1 MKRIIQFSVNN
12 KFALWLLTII
22 ITVAGIYAGTTMK
35 LETLPDITTPT
46 VSVTTIYPG
55 ATPEQVLD
63 EVSRELESNVENLSG
78 VETVRS
84 TSFQNASN
92 LQIDYSFSTDMDEA
106 EQQVKEAL
114 ANVELPEGA
123 QEPNVSRISFDA
135 FPVVGFAVSD
145 EKRSLSE
152 LTKLVETELQ
162 PKLEG
167 IEGAQTV
174 QIAGQEIRRIEIRF
188 DDEKLQQYGLTEDN
202 VKQLIQ
208 ANDSR
213 LALGLYELGD
223 KEQAVVLDGK
233 ATTVTELKNLR
244 LPYTPQQAASDTP
257 AAPSQA
263 PTTPQVPTE
272 GQAPTE
278 GQVPTE
284 GQTPTE
290 GQAPTPTQVP
300 TVKLSELAKVEDKGI
315 EESISRSNGERSIG
329 IQVTKSQDANTVDVV
344 TAVKE
349 TIQDFEKENGSVK
362 TSVTLDQ
369 GKPIEESVSTMI
381 SKALIG
387 ALFAIII
394 ILLFLRNFKS
404 TIIAVISIPLS
415 LLMAILVLKQMDIS
429 LNIMTLGAMTV
440 AIGRVVD
447 DSIVVIEN
455 IYRRLTDPGEKLK
468 GKALI
473 IDATREVFIPVASS
487 TIVTIAVFLPLGFVT
502 GFVGE
507 LFLPFALTVVFALFA
522 SLIVAVTVV
531 PMFAD
536 SLFKRGKAPKPEKED
551 GGKLANW
558 YRGVLNWSLNH
569 KLVVFGL
576 AVLMLVGSFALV
588 PTIGVNFLNQEGEK
602 TFYVTYNPKPG
613 QTLDDSLEA
622 ADQAEAYFDKQKNI
636 DNLQFTVGG
645 ENPLNPGNTKQ
656 AVFIAQYDPDT
667 EDFAD
672 VKQQAVND
680 LNEAIPTGEWKE
692 QDFSGGAGSSGV
704 SYSVF
709 ANSIEDLETITP
721 KFVKAIEGESK
732 YVRKVTTDL
741 KDSYTQYTFEVDQQK
756 AAEFGVSTA
765 QLAQGIANVQGV
777 EKPLSTIKVDGKE
790 LDVIVPNEQ
799 TTYDSINDLEEAD
812 ITTPLGVKKLSDF
825 VSVKKGTT
833 PDSLNER
840 DGKLVTTVTA
850 ELKTDKATEASQ
862 AIDDAVKTIDLPT
875 GVSYKVGGVTEQIQE
890 SFTQLG
896 LAMAA
901 AVAIV
906 YLVLV
911 VTFGGALTPLVIL
924 FSLPFAIIGGLL
936 ALLITGETISV
947 SSLIGALMLIGIVV
961 TNAIVLIDR
970 VIHKENEG
978 LATREALLDA
988 AGTRLR
994 PILMTALATI
1004 GALSPLALGLEGG
1017 ALISKGLGVTV
1028 IGGLTSSTLLTL
1040 LIVPIVYEF
1049 LARFRKKKSTD

>member
-63 EVSRELESNVENLSG
+63 EVSRELESKVENLGG

-263 PTTPQVPTE
+263 PTTPQAPTE

-278 GQVPTE
+278 E
-284 GQTPTE
+284 
-290 GQAPTPTQVP
+290 QAPTPTQVP

-551 GGKLANW
+551 GGKLASW

-569 KLVVFGL
+569 KLIVFGL

-588 PTIGVNFLNQEGEK
+588 PAIGVNFLNQESEK

-672 VKQQAVND
+672 VKQQAVKD

-799 TTYDSINDLEEAD
+799 TTYDSIDDLEEAD

-825 VSVKKGTT
+825 VSAKKGTT

-1049 LARFRKKKSTD
+1049 LARFRKKKSID

>member
-22 ITVAGIYAGTTMK
+22 VTVAGIYAGTTMK

-63 EVSRELESNVENLSG
+63 EVSRELESKVENLGG

-84 TSFQNASN
+84 SSFQNASN

-106 EQQVKEAL
+106 EQKVKEAL

-123 QEPNVSRISFDA
+123 QEPQVSRISFDA
-135 FPVVGFAVSD
+135 FPVIGFAVSD
-145 EKRSLSE
+145 EKRSLSD
-152 LTKLVETELQ
+152 LTKLVESELQ

-174 QIAGQEIRRIEIRF
+174 QIAGQEIRRIEIQF
-188 DDEKLQQYGLTEDN
+188 DEKKLQQYGLTEEN

-223 KEQAVVLDGK
+223 QEQAVVLDGK
-233 ATTVTELKNLR
+233 ATTVNELKNLR
-244 LPYTPQQAASDTP
+244 LPYTPQPSAETGQASPGAGAQAPTGAPAQATEAPASNP
-257 AAPSQA
+257 AAP
-263 PTTPQVPTE
+263 TT
-272 GQAPTE
+272 A
-278 GQVPTE
+278 
-284 GQTPTE
+284 
-290 GQAPTPTQVP
+290 APTQVP
-300 TVKLSELAKVEDKGI
+300 TVKLSQLATIEDKGI

-329 IQVTKSQDANTVDVV
+329 VQVTKSQDANTVEVV
-344 TAVKE
+344 NAVKE
-349 TIQDFEKENGSVK
+349 TIQAFEKDNSTVK
-362 TSVTLDQ
+362 ASVTLDQ
-369 GKPIEESVSTMI
+369 GKPIEESVSTMV

-387 ALFAIII
+387 ALFAVII
-394 ILLFLRNFKS
+394 ILLFLRNIKS

-415 LLMAILVLKQMDIS
+415 LLMAILVLKQLDIS

-455 IYRRLTDPGEKLK
+455 IYRRLTDPTEPLK

-569 KLVVFGL
+569 KLLVFGL

-588 PTIGVNFLNQEGEK
+588 PAIGVNFLNQESEK

-613 QTLDDSLEA
+613 QTLEDSLKA
-622 ADQAEAYFDKQKNI
+622 ADQAEAYFDKQSSV

-672 VKQQAVND
+672 IKQQAIKQ
-680 LNEAIPTGEWKE
+680 LNQDIPTGEWKE
-692 QDFSGGAGSSGV
+692 QDFSGGAASSGV
-704 SYSVF
+704 SYSIY
-709 ANSIEDLETITP
+709 ANSIEDLQTMTP
-721 KFVKAIEGESK
+721 KFVEAIEGESK

-741 KDSYTQYTFEVDQQK
+741 KESYTQYTFEVDQQK

-765 QLAQGIANVQGV
+765 QLAQGIANVQGE

-799 TTYDSINDLEEAD
+799 TTYDSINDLEETD
-812 ITTPLGVKKLSDF
+812 VTTPLGVRKLSEF

-833 PDSLNER
+833 PDSLSER
-840 DGKLVTTVTA
+840 DGKLVATVTA

-862 AIDDAVKTIDLPT
+862 AIDKTVKKIDLPT
-875 GVSYKVGGVTEQIQE
+875 GVSYDAGGVTEQIQE

-978 LATREALLDA
+978 LDTREALLDA

-1049 LARFRKKKSTD
+1049 FARFRKKKSTQ

>member
-1 MKRIIQFSVNN
+1 MKKIIQFSVNN
-12 KFALWLLTII
+12 KFALWLMTII
-22 ITVAGIYAGTTMK
+22 ITVAGIYAGTSMK

-63 EVSRELESNVENLSG
+63 EVSRELESKVENLPG
-78 VETVRS
+78 VDTVRS

-92 LQIDYSFSTDMDEA
+92 LQIDYNFSTDMEEA
-106 EQQVKEAL
+106 EQKVKEAL
-114 ANVELPEGA
+114 SNIELPEGV
-123 QEPNVSRISFDA
+123 QEPQVSRISFDA
-135 FPVVGFAVSD
+135 FPVIGFAVSD
-145 EKRSLSE
+145 KERSLSE
-152 LTKLVETELQ
+152 LTKLVENELQ

-174 QIAGQEIRRIEIRF
+174 QVAGQEIRRIEIQF
-188 DDEKLQQYGLTEDN
+188 DEKKLERYGLTEEN
-202 VKQLIQ
+202 AKQLIQ

-233 ATTVTELKNLR
+233 ATTVKELKDLR
-244 LPYTPQQAASDTP
+244 LPYTPP
-257 AAPSQA
+257 AANTPEAGQA
-263 PTTPQVPTE
+263 GQA
-272 GQAPTE
+272 GQAPSATGE
-278 GQVPTE
+278 AE
-284 GQTPTE
+284 AASQTTPSTGATS
-290 GQAPTPTQVP
+290 GQATQAPTQVP
-300 TVKLSELAKVEDKGI
+300 TVTLSQVATIEDKGI

-329 IQVTKSQDANTVDVV
+329 VQVTKSQDANTVDVV
-344 TAVKE
+344 NGVKQ
-349 TIQDFEKENGSVK
+349 TIKDFEKENGSVNA
-362 TSVTLDQ
+362 SVTLDQ

-387 ALFAIII
+387 ALFAIVI
-394 ILLFLRNFKS
+394 ILLFLRNIKS

-455 IYRRLTDPGEKLK
+455 IYRRLTDPTEKLK
-468 GKALI
+468 GKELI
-473 IDATREVFIPVASS
+473 ISATREVFIPIASS
-487 TIVTIAVFLPLGFVT
+487 TVVTIAVFLPLGFVT

-536 SLFKRGKAPKPEKED
+536 SLFKRGKAPKPEKEE
-551 GGKLANW
+551 GGKLANG
-558 YRGVLNWSLNH
+558 YRRMLNWSLNH
-569 KLVVFGL
+569 KFIVFGL
-576 AVLMLVGSFALV
+576 SVLLLIGSFALV

-602 TFYVTYNPKPG
+602 TLYVTYNPKPG
-613 QTLDDSLEA
+613 QTLDDSLKA
-622 ADQAEAYFDKQKNI
+622 ADQAEDYFNKQKNI

-656 AVFIAQYDPDT
+656 GVFIVQYDPDT

-672 VKQQAVND
+672 VKQTAIKQ
-680 LNEAIPTGEWKE
+680 LNADIPTGEWKE
-692 QDFSGGAGSSGV
+692 QDFSGGAASSGV
-704 SYSVF
+704 SYSIF
-709 ANSIEDLETITP
+709 ANNIEDLEKVTP
-721 KFVKAIEGESK
+721 KFVDAIEGETK

-741 KDSYTQYTFEVDQQK
+741 KEAYTQYTFEVDQQK

-765 QLAQGIANVQGV
+765 QLAQGIANIQGE

-799 TTYDSINDLEEAD
+799 TTYDSIRDLEETD
-812 ITTPLGVKKLSDF
+812 VVTPLGVRKLSDF
-825 VSVKKGTT
+825 VEVKKGTT

-840 DGKLVTTVTA
+840 DGKLVATVTA

-862 AIDDAVKTIDLPT
+862 AIEKSVKNIDRPT
-875 GVSYKVGGVTEQIQE
+875 GVSYEQGGVTEQIQE

-911 VTFGGALTPLVIL
+911 ITFGGALTPLVIL
-924 FSLPFAIIGGLL
+924 FSLPFAIIGGLV

-970 VIHKENEG
+970 VIHKEAEG
-978 LATREALLDA
+978 LSTRQALLDA

-1004 GALSPLALGLEGG
+1004 GALAPLALGLEGG

-1049 LARFRKKKSTD
+1049 LARFRKKKSIDS

>member
-63 EVSRELESNVENLSG
+63 EVSRELESKVENLAG
-78 VETVRS
+78 VDTVRS
-84 TSFQNASN
+84 SSFQNASN
-92 LQIDYSFSTDMDEA
+92 LQIDYTFSTDMDEA
-106 EQQVKEAL
+106 EQKVKEAL

-123 QEPNVSRISFDA
+123 QEPQVSRISFDA
-135 FPVVGFAVSD
+135 FPVIGFAVSD
-145 EKRSLSE
+145 EKRSLSD
-152 LTKLVETELQ
+152 LTKLVENELQ

-188 DDEKLQQYGLTEDN
+188 DEKKLQQYGLTEEN
-202 VKQLIQ
+202 AKQLIQ

-223 KEQAVVLDGK
+223 QEQAVVLDGK
-233 ATTVTELKNLR
+233 VTTVNELKNLR
-244 LPYTPQQAASDTP
+244 LPYTPQAAAS
-257 AAPSQA
+257 
-263 PTTPQVPTE
+263 
-272 GQAPTE
+272 GQAPEAT
-278 GQVPTE
+278 T
-284 GQTPTE
+284 
-290 GQAPTPTQVP
+290 GQAPVQAAPAQTQEAQAAAAPTQVP
-300 TVKLSELAKVEDKGI
+300 TVKLSQLATIEDKGI

-329 IQVTKSQDANTVDVV
+329 VQVTKSQDANTVEVV
-344 TAVKE
+344 NAVKE
-349 TIQDFEKENGSVK
+349 TIQDFEKENNSAK
-362 TSVTLDQ
+362 ASVTLDQ

-387 ALFAIII
+387 ALFAVII
-394 ILLFLRNFKS
+394 ILLFLRNIKS

-415 LLMAILVLKQMDIS
+415 LLMAILVLKQLDIS

-455 IYRRLTDPGEKLK
+455 IYRRLTDPAEPLK

-536 SLFKRGKAPKPEKED
+536 SLFKRGKAPKPEKEE
-551 GGKLANW
+551 GGRLANW

-576 AVLMLVGSFALV
+576 AVLLLVGSFALV
-588 PTIGVNFLNQEGEK
+588 PAIGVNFLNQESEK

-613 QTLDDSLEA
+613 QTLEDSLKA
-622 ADQAEAYFDKQKNI
+622 ADQAEAYFDKQDNI

-667 EDFAD
+667 ADFAD
-672 VKQQAVND
+672 VKQQTIKQ
-680 LNEAIPTGEWKE
+680 LNKDIPTGEWKE
-692 QDFSGGAGSSGV
+692 QDFSGGAASSGV
-704 SYSVF
+704 SYSVY
-709 ANSIEDLETITP
+709 ANSIEDLQTMTP

-741 KDSYTQYTFEVDQQK
+741 KESYTQYTFEVDQQK

-765 QLAQGIANVQGV
+765 QLAQGIANVQGE

-790 LDVIVPNEQ
+790 LDIIVPNEQ
-799 TTYDSINDLEEAD
+799 TTYDSINDLQKTD
-812 ITTPLGVKKLSDF
+812 VTTPLGVRKLSDF

-833 PDSLNER
+833 PDSLSER
-840 DGKLVTTVTA
+840 DGKLVATVTA

-862 AIDDAVKTIDLPT
+862 AIDQSVKKIDLPT
-875 GVSYKVGGVTEQIQE
+875 GVSYKAGGVTEQIQE

-911 VTFGGALTPLVIL
+911 ITFGGASTPLVIL

-970 VIHKENEG
+970 VIHKEAEG
-978 LATREALLDA
+978 LSTREALLDA

-1049 LARFRKKKSTD
+1049 LARFRKKKSMD

>member
-63 EVSRELESNVENLSG
+63 EVSRELESKVENLGG

-84 TSFQNASN
+84 SSFQNASN

-106 EQQVKEAL
+106 EQKVKEAL

-123 QEPNVSRISFDA
+123 QEPQVSRISFDA
-135 FPVVGFAVSD
+135 FPVIGFAVSD
-145 EKRSLSE
+145 EKRSLSD
-152 LTKLVETELQ
+152 LTKLVESELQ

-174 QIAGQEIRRIEIRF
+174 QIAGQEIRRIEIQF
-188 DDEKLQQYGLTEDN
+188 DEKKLQQYGLTEEN

-223 KEQAVVLDGK
+223 QEQAVVLDGK
-233 ATTVTELKNLR
+233 ATTVNELKNLR
-244 LPYTPQQAASDTP
+244 LPYTPQPSAETGQASPGAGAQAPTGAPAQATEAPASNP
-257 AAPSQA
+257 AAP
-263 PTTPQVPTE
+263 TT
-272 GQAPTE
+272 A
-278 GQVPTE
+278 
-284 GQTPTE
+284 
-290 GQAPTPTQVP
+290 APTQVP
-300 TVKLSELAKVEDKGI
+300 TVKLSQLATIEDKGI

-329 IQVTKSQDANTVDVV
+329 VQVTKSQDANTVEVV
-344 TAVKE
+344 NAVKE
-349 TIQDFEKENGSVK
+349 TIQAFEKDNSTVK
-362 TSVTLDQ
+362 ASVTLDQ
-369 GKPIEESVSTMI
+369 GKPIEESVSTMV

-387 ALFAIII
+387 ALFAVII
-394 ILLFLRNFKS
+394 ILLFLRNIKS

-415 LLMAILVLKQMDIS
+415 LLMAILVLKQLDIS

-455 IYRRLTDPGEKLK
+455 IYRRLTDPAEPLK

-576 AVLMLVGSFALV
+576 AVLMLIGSFALV
-588 PTIGVNFLNQEGEK
+588 PAIGVNFLNQESEK

-613 QTLDDSLEA
+613 QTLEDSLKA
-622 ADQAEAYFDKQKNI
+622 ADQAEAYFDKQSSV

-672 VKQQAVND
+672 IKQQAIKQ
-680 LNEAIPTGEWKE
+680 LNQDIPTGEWKE
-692 QDFSGGAGSSGV
+692 QDFSGGAASSGV
-704 SYSVF
+704 SYSIY
-709 ANSIEDLETITP
+709 ANSIEDLQTMTP
-721 KFVKAIEGESK
+721 KFVEAIEGESK

-741 KDSYTQYTFEVDQQK
+741 KESYTQYTFEVDQQK

-765 QLAQGIANVQGV
+765 QLAQGIANVQGE

-799 TTYDSINDLEEAD
+799 TTYDSINDLEETD
-812 ITTPLGVKKLSDF
+812 VTTPLGVRKLSEF

-833 PDSLNER
+833 PDSLSER
-840 DGKLVTTVTA
+840 DGKLVATVTA

-862 AIDDAVKTIDLPT
+862 AIDKTVKKIDLPT
-875 GVSYKVGGVTEQIQE
+875 GVSYDAGGVTEQIQE

-978 LATREALLDA
+978 LDTREALLDA

-1049 LARFRKKKSTD
+1049 FARFRKKKSTQ

>member
-63 EVSRELESNVENLSG
+63 EVSRELESKVENLGG

-84 TSFQNASN
+84 SSFQNASN

-106 EQQVKEAL
+106 EQKVKEAL

-123 QEPNVSRISFDA
+123 QEPQVSRISFDA
-135 FPVVGFAVSD
+135 FPVIGFAVSD
-145 EKRSLSE
+145 EKRSLSD
-152 LTKLVETELQ
+152 LTKLVESELQ

-174 QIAGQEIRRIEIRF
+174 QIAGQEIRRIEIQF
-188 DDEKLQQYGLTEDN
+188 DEKKLQQYGLTEEN

-223 KEQAVVLDGK
+223 QEQAVVLDGK
-233 ATTVTELKNLR
+233 ATTVNELKNLR
-244 LPYTPQQAASDTP
+244 LPYTPQPSAETGQASSGAGAQAPTGAPAQATEAPASNP
-257 AAPSQA
+257 AAPVTA
-263 PTTPQVPTE
+263 
-272 GQAPTE
+272 A
-278 GQVPTE
+278 
-284 GQTPTE
+284 
-290 GQAPTPTQVP
+290 PTQVP
-300 TVKLSELAKVEDKGI
+300 TVKLSQLATIEDKGI

-329 IQVTKSQDANTVDVV
+329 VQVTKSQDANTVEVV
-344 TAVKE
+344 NAVKE
-349 TIQDFEKENGSVK
+349 TIQAFEKDNSTVK
-362 TSVTLDQ
+362 ASVTLDQ
-369 GKPIEESVSTMI
+369 GKPIEESVSTMV

-387 ALFAIII
+387 ALFAVII
-394 ILLFLRNFKS
+394 ILLFLRNIKS

-415 LLMAILVLKQMDIS
+415 LLMAILVLKQLDIS

-455 IYRRLTDPGEKLK
+455 IYRRLTDPAEPLK

-576 AVLMLVGSFALV
+576 AVLMLIGSFALV
-588 PTIGVNFLNQEGEK
+588 PAIGVNFLNQESEK

-613 QTLDDSLEA
+613 QTLEDSLKA
-622 ADQAEAYFDKQKNI
+622 ADQAEAYFDKQSSV

-672 VKQQAVND
+672 IKQQAIKQ
-680 LNEAIPTGEWKE
+680 LNQDIPTGEWKE
-692 QDFSGGAGSSGV
+692 QDFSGGAASSGV
-704 SYSVF
+704 SYSIY
-709 ANSIEDLETITP
+709 ANSIEDLQTMTP
-721 KFVKAIEGESK
+721 KFVEAIEGESK

-741 KDSYTQYTFEVDQQK
+741 KESYTQYTFEVDQQK

-765 QLAQGIANVQGV
+765 QLAQGIANVQGE

-799 TTYDSINDLEEAD
+799 TTYDSINDLEETD
-812 ITTPLGVKKLSDF
+812 VTTPLGVRKLSEF

-833 PDSLNER
+833 PDSLSER
-840 DGKLVTTVTA
+840 DGKLVATVTA

-862 AIDDAVKTIDLPT
+862 AIDKTVKKIDLPT
-875 GVSYKVGGVTEQIQE
+875 GVSYDAGGVTEQIQE

-978 LATREALLDA
+978 LDTREALLDA

-1049 LARFRKKKSTD
+1049 FARFRKKKSTQ

>member
-63 EVSRELESNVENLSG
+63 EVSRELESKVENLAG
-78 VETVRS
+78 VDTVRS
-84 TSFQNASN
+84 SSFQNASN
-92 LQIDYSFSTDMDEA
+92 LQIDYTFSTDMDEA
-106 EQQVKEAL
+106 EQKVKEAL

-123 QEPNVSRISFDA
+123 QEPQVSRISFDA
-135 FPVVGFAVSD
+135 FPVIGFAVSD
-145 EKRSLSE
+145 EKRSLSD
-152 LTKLVETELQ
+152 LTKLVENELQ

-188 DDEKLQQYGLTEDN
+188 DEKKLQQYGLTEEN
-202 VKQLIQ
+202 AKQLIQ

-223 KEQAVVLDGK
+223 QEQAVVLDGK
-233 ATTVTELKNLR
+233 VTTVNELKNLR
-244 LPYTPQQAASDTP
+244 LPYTPQSAAS
-257 AAPSQA
+257 
-263 PTTPQVPTE
+263 
-272 GQAPTE
+272 GQAPEAT
-278 GQVPTE
+278 T
-284 GQTPTE
+284 
-290 GQAPTPTQVP
+290 GQAPVQAAPAQTQEAQAAAAPTQVP
-300 TVKLSELAKVEDKGI
+300 TVKLSQLATIEDKGI

-329 IQVTKSQDANTVDVV
+329 VQVTKSQDANTVEVV
-344 TAVKE
+344 NAVKE
-349 TIQDFEKENGSVK
+349 TIQDFEKENNSAK
-362 TSVTLDQ
+362 ASVTLDQ

-387 ALFAIII
+387 ALFAVII
-394 ILLFLRNFKS
+394 ILLFLRNIKS

-415 LLMAILVLKQMDIS
+415 LLMAILVLKQLDIS

-455 IYRRLTDPGEKLK
+455 IYRRLTDPAEPLK

-536 SLFKRGKAPKPEKED
+536 SLFKRGKAPKPEKEE
-551 GGKLANW
+551 GGRLANW

-576 AVLMLVGSFALV
+576 AVLLLVGSFALV
-588 PTIGVNFLNQEGEK
+588 PAIGVNFLNQESEK

-613 QTLDDSLEA
+613 QTLEDSLKA
-622 ADQAEAYFDKQKNI
+622 ADQAEAYFDKQDNI

-667 EDFAD
+667 ADFAD
-672 VKQQAVND
+672 VKQQTIKQ
-680 LNEAIPTGEWKE
+680 LNKDIPTGEWKE
-692 QDFSGGAGSSGV
+692 QDFSGGAASSGV
-704 SYSVF
+704 SYSVY
-709 ANSIEDLETITP
+709 ANSIEDLQTMTP

-741 KDSYTQYTFEVDQQK
+741 KESYTQYTFEVDQQK

-765 QLAQGIANVQGV
+765 QLAQGIANVQGE
-777 EKPLSTIKVDGKE
+777 EKPLSTIKIDGKE

-799 TTYDSINDLEEAD
+799 TTYDSINDLQKTD
-812 ITTPLGVKKLSDF
+812 VTTPLGVRKLSDF

-833 PDSLNER
+833 PDSLSER
-840 DGKLVTTVTA
+840 DGKLVATVTA

-862 AIDDAVKTIDLPT
+862 AIDQSVKKIDLPT
-875 GVSYKVGGVTEQIQE
+875 GVSYKAGGVTEQIQE

-911 VTFGGALTPLVIL
+911 ITFGGASTPLVIL

-970 VIHKENEG
+970 VIHKEAEG
-978 LATREALLDA
+978 LSTREALLDA

-1049 LARFRKKKSTD
+1049 LARFRKKKSMD

>member
-63 EVSRELESNVENLSG
+63 EVSRELESKVENLAG
-78 VETVRS
+78 VDTVRS
-84 TSFQNASN
+84 SSFQNASN
-92 LQIDYSFSTDMDEA
+92 LQIDYTFSTDMDEA
-106 EQQVKEAL
+106 EQKVKEAL

-123 QEPNVSRISFDA
+123 QEPQVSRISFDA
-135 FPVVGFAVSD
+135 FPVIGFAVSD
-145 EKRSLSE
+145 EKRSLSD
-152 LTKLVETELQ
+152 LTKLVENELQ

-188 DDEKLQQYGLTEDN
+188 DEKKLQQYGLTEEN
-202 VKQLIQ
+202 AKQLIQ

-223 KEQAVVLDGK
+223 QEQAVVLDGK
-233 ATTVTELKNLR
+233 VTTVNELKNLR
-244 LPYTPQQAASDTP
+244 LPYTPQSAAS
-257 AAPSQA
+257 
-263 PTTPQVPTE
+263 
-272 GQAPTE
+272 GQAPEAT
-278 GQVPTE
+278 T
-284 GQTPTE
+284 
-290 GQAPTPTQVP
+290 GQAPVQAAPAQTQEAQAAAAPTQVP
-300 TVKLSELAKVEDKGI
+300 TVKLSQLATIEDKGI

-329 IQVTKSQDANTVDVV
+329 VQVTKSQDANTVEVV
-344 TAVKE
+344 NAVKE
-349 TIQDFEKENGSVK
+349 AIQDFEKENNSAK
-362 TSVTLDQ
+362 ASVTLDQ

-387 ALFAIII
+387 ALFAVII
-394 ILLFLRNFKS
+394 ILLFLRNIKS

-415 LLMAILVLKQMDIS
+415 LLMAILVLKQLDIS

-455 IYRRLTDPGEKLK
+455 IYRRLTDPAEPLK

-536 SLFKRGKAPKPEKED
+536 SLFKRGKAPKPEKEE
-551 GGKLANW
+551 GGRLANW

-576 AVLMLVGSFALV
+576 AVLLLVGSFALV
-588 PTIGVNFLNQEGEK
+588 PAIGVNFLNQESEK

-613 QTLDDSLEA
+613 QTLEDSLKA
-622 ADQAEAYFDKQKNI
+622 ADQAEAYFDKQDNI

-667 EDFAD
+667 ADFAD
-672 VKQQAVND
+672 VKQQTIKQ
-680 LNEAIPTGEWKE
+680 LNKDIPTGEWKE
-692 QDFSGGAGSSGV
+692 QDFSGGAASSGV
-704 SYSVF
+704 SYSVY
-709 ANSIEDLETITP
+709 ANSIEDLQTMTP

-741 KDSYTQYTFEVDQQK
+741 KESYTQYTFEVDQQK

-765 QLAQGIANVQGV
+765 QLAQGIANVQGE
-777 EKPLSTIKVDGKE
+777 EKPLSTIKIDGKE

-799 TTYDSINDLEEAD
+799 TTYDSINDLQKTD
-812 ITTPLGVKKLSDF
+812 VTTPLGVRKLSDF

-833 PDSLNER
+833 PDSLSER
-840 DGKLVTTVTA
+840 DGKLVATVTA

-862 AIDDAVKTIDLPT
+862 AIDQSVKKIDLPT
-875 GVSYKVGGVTEQIQE
+875 GVSYKAGGVTEQIQE

-911 VTFGGALTPLVIL
+911 ITFGGASTPLVIL

-970 VIHKENEG
+970 VIHKEAEG
-978 LATREALLDA
+978 LSTREALLDA

-1049 LARFRKKKSTD
+1049 LARFRKKKSMD

>member
-63 EVSRELESNVENLSG
+63 EVSRELESKVENLGG

-84 TSFQNASN
+84 SSFQNASN

-106 EQQVKEAL
+106 EQKVKEAL

-123 QEPNVSRISFDA
+123 QEPQVSRISFDA
-135 FPVVGFAVSD
+135 FPVIGFAVSD
-145 EKRSLSE
+145 EKRSLSD
-152 LTKLVETELQ
+152 LTKLVENELQ

-174 QIAGQEIRRIEIRF
+174 QIAGQEIRRIEIQF
-188 DDEKLQQYGLTEDN
+188 DEKKLQQYGLTEEN

-244 LPYTPQQAASDTP
+244 LPYTPQAATESPEASAGQGQTQAPAQSAPTDAAPAQAASP
-257 AAPSQA
+257 AAA
-263 PTTPQVPTE
+263 
-272 GQAPTE
+272 A
-278 GQVPTE
+278 
-284 GQTPTE
+284 
-290 GQAPTPTQVP
+290 PTQVP
-300 TVKLSELAKVEDKGI
+300 TVKLSQLATIEDKGI

-329 IQVTKSQDANTVDVV
+329 VQVTKSQDANTVEVV
-344 TAVKE
+344 NAVKE
-349 TIQDFEKENGSVK
+349 TIKDFEKDNASVK
-362 TSVTLDQ
+362 ASVTLDQ

-387 ALFAIII
+387 ALFAVVI
-394 ILLFLRNFKS
+394 ILLFLRNVKS

-415 LLMAILVLKQMDIS
+415 LLMAILVLKQLDIS

-455 IYRRLTDPGEKLK
+455 IYRRLTDPAEPLK
-468 GKALI
+468 GKTLI

-576 AVLMLVGSFALV
+576 AVLLLIGSFALV
-588 PTIGVNFLNQEGEK
+588 PTIGVNFLNQESEK

-613 QTLDDSLEA
+613 QTLEDSLKA
-622 ADQAEAYFDKQKNI
+622 ADLAEGYFEKQRDV

-667 EDFAD
+667 ADFAD
-672 VKQQAVND
+672 VKQQAIKQ
-680 LNEAIPTGEWKE
+680 LNKEIPTGEWKE
-692 QDFSGGAGSSGV
+692 QDFSGGAASSGV
-704 SYSVF
+704 SYSVY
-709 ANSIEDLETITP
+709 ANSIEDLQTMTP

-741 KDSYTQYTFEVDQQK
+741 KESYTQYTFEVNQQK
-756 AAEFGVSTA
+756 AAEFGISTA
-765 QLAQGIANVQGV
+765 QLAQGIANVQGE

-799 TTYDSINDLEEAD
+799 TTYDSINDLQTTD
-812 ITTPLGVKKLSDF
+812 VTTPLGVRKLSDF

-833 PDSLNER
+833 PDSLSER
-840 DGKLVTTVTA
+840 DGKLVATVTA

-862 AIDDAVKTIDLPT
+862 AIDKTVKKINLPT
-875 GVSYKVGGVTEQIQE
+875 GVSYKAGGVTEQIQE

-970 VIHKENEG
+970 VIHKEKEG
-978 LATREALLDA
+978 LDTREALLDA
-988 AGTRLR
+988 SGTRLR

-1049 LARFRKKKSTD
+1049 FARFRKKKSID

>member
-22 ITVAGIYAGTTMK
+22 VTVAGIYAGTTMK

-63 EVSRELESNVENLSG
+63 EVSRELESKVENLGG

-84 TSFQNASN
+84 SSFQNASN

-106 EQQVKEAL
+106 EQKVKEAL

-123 QEPNVSRISFDA
+123 QEPQVSRISFDA
-135 FPVVGFAVSD
+135 FPVIGFAVSD
-145 EKRSLSE
+145 EKRSLSD
-152 LTKLVETELQ
+152 LTKLVESELQ

-174 QIAGQEIRRIEIRF
+174 QIAGQEIRRIEIQF
-188 DDEKLQQYGLTEDN
+188 DEKKLQQYGLTEEN

-223 KEQAVVLDGK
+223 QEQAVVLDGK
-233 ATTVTELKNLR
+233 ATTVNELKNLR
-244 LPYTPQQAASDTP
+244 LPYTPQPSAETGQASPGAGAQAPTGAPAQAAEAPASNP
-257 AAPSQA
+257 AAPVTA
-263 PTTPQVPTE
+263 
-272 GQAPTE
+272 A
-278 GQVPTE
+278 
-284 GQTPTE
+284 
-290 GQAPTPTQVP
+290 PTQVP
-300 TVKLSELAKVEDKGI
+300 TVKLSQLAKIEDKGI

-329 IQVTKSQDANTVDVV
+329 VQVTKSQDANTVEVV
-344 TAVKE
+344 NAVKE
-349 TIQDFEKENGSVK
+349 TIQAFEKDNSTVK
-362 TSVTLDQ
+362 ASVTLDQ
-369 GKPIEESVSTMI
+369 GKPIEESVSTMV

-387 ALFAIII
+387 ALFAVII
-394 ILLFLRNFKS
+394 ILLFLRNIKS

-415 LLMAILVLKQMDIS
+415 LLMAILVLKQLDIS

-455 IYRRLTDPGEKLK
+455 IYRRLTDPAEPLK

-558 YRGVLNWSLNH
+558 YRVVLNWSLNH

-576 AVLMLVGSFALV
+576 AVLMLIGSFALV
-588 PTIGVNFLNQEGEK
+588 PAIGVNFLNQESEK

-613 QTLDDSLEA
+613 QTLEDSLKA
-622 ADQAEAYFDKQKNI
+622 ADQAEAYFDKQSSV

-672 VKQQAVND
+672 IKQQAIKQ
-680 LNEAIPTGEWKE
+680 LNQDIPTGEWKE
-692 QDFSGGAGSSGV
+692 QDFSGGAASSGV
-704 SYSVF
+704 SYSIY
-709 ANSIEDLETITP
+709 ANSIEDLQTMTP
-721 KFVKAIEGESK
+721 KFVEAIEGESK

-741 KDSYTQYTFEVDQQK
+741 KESYTQYTFEVDQQK

-765 QLAQGIANVQGV
+765 QLAQGIANVQGE

-799 TTYDSINDLEEAD
+799 TTYDSINDLEETD
-812 ITTPLGVKKLSDF
+812 VTTPLGVRKLSEF

-833 PDSLNER
+833 PDSLSER
-840 DGKLVTTVTA
+840 DGKLVATVTA

-862 AIDDAVKTIDLPT
+862 AIDKTVKKIDLPT
-875 GVSYKVGGVTEQIQE
+875 GVSYDAGGVTEQIQE

-978 LATREALLDA
+978 LDTREALLDA

-1049 LARFRKKKSTD
+1049 FARFRKKKTTH

>member
-22 ITVAGIYAGTTMK
+22 VTVAGIYAGTTMK

-63 EVSRELESNVENLSG
+63 EVSRELESKVENLGG

-84 TSFQNASN
+84 SSFQNASN

-106 EQQVKEAL
+106 EQKVKEAL

-123 QEPNVSRISFDA
+123 QEPQVSRISFDA
-135 FPVVGFAVSD
+135 FPVIGFAVSD
-145 EKRSLSE
+145 EKRSLSD
-152 LTKLVETELQ
+152 LTKLVESELQ
-162 PKLEG
+162 LKLEG

-174 QIAGQEIRRIEIRF
+174 QIAGQEIRRIEIQF
-188 DDEKLQQYGLTEDN
+188 DEKKLQQYGLTEEN

-223 KEQAVVLDGK
+223 QEQAVVLDGK
-233 ATTVTELKNLR
+233 ATTVNELKNLR
-244 LPYTPQQAASDTP
+244 LPYTPQPSAETGQASPGTGAQAPTGAPAQATEAPASNP
-257 AAPSQA
+257 AAP
-263 PTTPQVPTE
+263 TTV
-272 GQAPTE
+272 A
-278 GQVPTE
+278 
-284 GQTPTE
+284 
-290 GQAPTPTQVP
+290 PTQVP
-300 TVKLSELAKVEDKGI
+300 TVKLSQLATIEDKGI

-329 IQVTKSQDANTVDVV
+329 VQVTKSQDANTVEVV
-344 TAVKE
+344 NAVKE
-349 TIQDFEKENGSVK
+349 TIQAFEKDNSTVK
-362 TSVTLDQ
+362 ASVTLDQ
-369 GKPIEESVSTMI
+369 GKPIEESVSTMV

-387 ALFAIII
+387 ALFAVII
-394 ILLFLRNFKS
+394 ILLFLRNIKS

-415 LLMAILVLKQMDIS
+415 LLMAILVLKQLDIS

-455 IYRRLTDPGEKLK
+455 IYRRLTDPTEPLK

-576 AVLMLVGSFALV
+576 AVLMLIGSFALV
-588 PTIGVNFLNQEGEK
+588 PAIGVNFLNQESEK

-613 QTLDDSLEA
+613 QTLEDSLKA
-622 ADQAEAYFDKQKNI
+622 ADQAEAYFDKQSSV

-672 VKQQAVND
+672 IKQQAIKQ
-680 LNEAIPTGEWKE
+680 LNQDIPTGEWKE
-692 QDFSGGAGSSGV
+692 QDFSGGAASSGV
-704 SYSVF
+704 SYSIY
-709 ANSIEDLETITP
+709 ANSIEDLQTMTP
-721 KFVKAIEGESK
+721 KFVEAIEGESK

-741 KDSYTQYTFEVDQQK
+741 KESYTQYTFEVDQQK

-765 QLAQGIANVQGV
+765 QLAQGIANVQGE

-799 TTYDSINDLEEAD
+799 TTYDSINDLEETD
-812 ITTPLGVKKLSDF
+812 VTTPLGVRKLSEF

-833 PDSLNER
+833 PDSLSER
-840 DGKLVTTVTA
+840 NGKLVATVTA

-862 AIDDAVKTIDLPT
+862 AIDKTVKKIDLPT
-875 GVSYKVGGVTEQIQE
+875 GVSYDAGGVTEQIQE

-978 LATREALLDA
+978 LDTREALLDA

-1049 LARFRKKKSTD
+1049 FARFRKKKSTQ

>member
-63 EVSRELESNVENLSG
+63 EVSRELESKVENLGG

-84 TSFQNASN
+84 SSFQNASN

-106 EQQVKEAL
+106 EQKVKEAL

-123 QEPNVSRISFDA
+123 QEPQVSRISFDA
-135 FPVVGFAVSD
+135 FPVIGFAVSD
-145 EKRSLSE
+145 EKRSLSD
-152 LTKLVETELQ
+152 LTKLVENELQ

-188 DDEKLQQYGLTEDN
+188 DEKKLQQYGLTEEN

-244 LPYTPQQAASDTP
+244 LPYTPQTAT
-257 AAPSQA
+257 
-263 PTTPQVPTE
+263 
-272 GQAPTE
+272 GQAPE
-278 GQVPTE
+278 AGAGQ
-284 GQTPTE
+284 GQT
-290 GQAPTPTQVP
+290 QAPAQSAPTDAASAQASSPAAVAPTQVP
-300 TVKLSELAKVEDKGI
+300 TVKLSQLATIEDKGI

-329 IQVTKSQDANTVDVV
+329 VQVTKSQDANTVEVV
-344 TAVKE
+344 NAVKE
-349 TIQDFEKENGSVK
+349 TIKDFEKDNASVK
-362 TSVTLDQ
+362 ASITLDQ

-387 ALFAIII
+387 ALFAVVI
-394 ILLFLRNFKS
+394 ILLFLRNIKS

-415 LLMAILVLKQMDIS
+415 LLMAILVLKQLDIS

-455 IYRRLTDPGEKLK
+455 IYRRLTDPTEPLK

-473 IDATREVFIPVASS
+473 IDATREVFIPVSSS

-576 AVLMLVGSFALV
+576 AVLLLIGSFALV
-588 PTIGVNFLNQEGEK
+588 PTIGVNFLNQESEK

-613 QTLDDSLEA
+613 QTLDDSLKA
-622 ADQAEAYFDKQKNI
+622 ADQAEAYFDKQSDI

-667 EDFAD
+667 ADFAD
-672 VKQQAVND
+672 VKQQAIKQ
-680 LNEAIPTGEWKE
+680 LNKEIPTGEWKE
-692 QDFSGGAGSSGV
+692 QDFSGGAASSGV
-704 SYSVF
+704 SYSVY
-709 ANSIEDLETITP
+709 ANSIDDLQTMTP

-741 KDSYTQYTFEVDQQK
+741 KESYTQYTFEVDQQK
-756 AAEFGVSTA
+756 AAEFGISTA
-765 QLAQGIANVQGV
+765 QLAQGIANVQGE

-799 TTYDSINDLEEAD
+799 TTYDSINDLQKTD
-812 ITTPLGVKKLSDF
+812 VTTPLGVRKLSDF

-833 PDSLNER
+833 PDSLSER
-840 DGKLVTTVTA
+840 DGKLVATVTA

-862 AIDDAVKTIDLPT
+862 AIDKTVKKIDLPT
-875 GVSYKVGGVTEQIQE
+875 GVSYKAGGVTEQIQE

-970 VIHKENEG
+970 VIHKEKEG
-978 LATREALLDA
+978 LDTREALLDA
-988 AGTRLR
+988 SGTRLR

-1049 LARFRKKKSTD
+1049 FARFRKKKSMD

>member
-63 EVSRELESNVENLSG
+63 EVSRELESKVENLSG

-263 PTTPQVPTE
+263 PTTP
-272 GQAPTE
+272 
-278 GQVPTE
+278 QVPTE

>member
-63 EVSRELESNVENLSG
+63 EVSRELESKIENLSG
-78 VETVRS
+78 VDTVRS
-84 TSFQNASN
+84 SSFQNASN

-106 EQQVKEAL
+106 EQKVKEAL

-123 QEPNVSRISFDA
+123 QEPQVSRISFDA
-135 FPVVGFAVSD
+135 FPVIGFAVSD

-152 LTKLVETELQ
+152 LTKLVENELQ

-167 IEGAQTV
+167 IDGAQTV
-174 QIAGQEIRRIEIRF
+174 QIAGQEIRRIEIQF
-188 DDEKLQQYGLTEDN
+188 DDKKLQQYGLTEDN

-223 KEQAVVLDGK
+223 TEQAVVLDGK
-233 ATTVTELKNLR
+233 ATTVNELKNLR
-244 LPYTPQQAASDTP
+244 LPYTPQQSATA
-257 AAPSQA
+257 
-263 PTTPQVPTE
+263 
-272 GQAPTE
+272 
-278 GQVPTE
+278 GQVPSGATE
-284 GQTPTE
+284 APT
-290 GQAPTPTQVP
+290 QAPNAATTNPAASTPSTPTQVP
-300 TVKLSELAKVEDKGI
+300 TVKLSQLATIEDKGI

-329 IQVTKSQDANTVDVV
+329 VQVTKAQDANTVEVV
-344 TAVKE
+344 NAVKE
-349 TIQDFEKENGSVK
+349 TIQTFEKENDSVQA
-362 TSVTLDQ
+362 SVTLDQ

-387 ALFAIII
+387 ALFAVII
-394 ILLFLRNFKS
+394 ILLFLRNIKS
-404 TIIAVISIPLS
+404 TVIAVISIPLS
-415 LLMAILVLKQMDIS
+415 LLMAILVLKQLDIS

-455 IYRRLTDPGEKLK
+455 IYRRLTDPSEPLK

-569 KLVVFGL
+569 KIVVFGL
-576 AVLMLVGSFALV
+576 AVLLLIGSFALV
-588 PTIGVNFLNQEGEK
+588 PAIGVNFLNQESEK
-602 TFYVTYNPKPG
+602 TFYITYNPKPG
-613 QTLDDSLEA
+613 QTLEDSLQA
-622 ADQAEAYFDKQKNI
+622 ADQAEAYFDQQSDV

-667 EDFAD
+667 ADFAD
-672 VKQQAVND
+672 VKQQAIKQ
-680 LNEAIPTGEWKE
+680 LNKEIQTGEWKE
-692 QDFSGGAGSSGV
+692 QDFSGGAASSGV
-704 SYSVF
+704 SYSIY
-709 ANSIEDLETITP
+709 ANSIEDLQTMTP

-741 KDSYTQYTFEVDQQK
+741 KESYTQYTFEVDQQK

-765 QLAQGIANVQGV
+765 QLAQGIANVQGE

-799 TTYDSINDLEEAD
+799 TTYDSINDLQKTD
-812 ITTPLGVKKLSDF
+812 VTTPLGVRKLSDF
-825 VSVKKGTT
+825 ISVKKGTT
-833 PDSLNER
+833 PDSLSER
-840 DGKLVTTVTA
+840 DGKLVATVTA
-850 ELKTDKATEASQ
+850 ELKTDKATEASE
-862 AIDDAVKTIDLPT
+862 AIDQTVKKIDLPT
-875 GVSYKVGGVTEQIQE
+875 GVSYEAGGVTEQIQE

-970 VIHKENEG
+970 VIHKEKEG
-978 LATREALLDA
+978 LDTREALLDA

-1049 LARFRKKKSTD
+1049 FARFRKKKSID